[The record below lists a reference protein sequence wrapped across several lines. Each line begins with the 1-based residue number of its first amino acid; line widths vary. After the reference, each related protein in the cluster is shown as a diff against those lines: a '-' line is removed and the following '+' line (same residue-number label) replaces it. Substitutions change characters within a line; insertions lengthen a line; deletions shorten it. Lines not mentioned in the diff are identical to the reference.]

1 MTLVAT
7 EMYTAEPPL
16 ASIRELM
23 TPAQLDGLRA
33 QISRALR
40 TKEASDNVL
49 LFRVVNE
56 SIEAFIANDGSPR
69 DAASKVAPL
78 LWEIGEWLARHD
90 FDADDVAEFFRQ
102 AQAAAQRGLACAIGP
117 SMTGERFTQLREHV
131 IVYLQHLHRHAW
143 IGWERTRVILAMP
156 DTERRHQLA
165 SSLLGPTDQSM
176 LEQLERLAE
185 SSGIDL
191 ASAYAVVVSAT
202 GDIPQSMLDD
212 PETLAG
218 DNSSEVLVPAGW
230 SLAKLSEHALSAD
243 SDQRV
248 QCVLGPSAP
257 LGGIAGTAALTRR
270 GAELLRE
277 GLTFDPRSIVPC
289 TDLLASLVVDGNP
302 RLTDLL
308 VAKHLEGFDAMTPLR
323 RVSTG
328 ELLLMW
334 LERGIPVNQLAR
346 DLGIPAQTAHSRM
359 KNIRV
364 MFGDTIEDSDQ
375 RLELIIALQAA
386 LPRWRAAVDQ

>member
-16 ASIRELM
+16 ASIRELVA
-23 TPAQLDGLRA
+23 PGQLDGLRS
-33 QISRALR
+33 QISRALK
-40 TKEASDNVL
+40 TNVASDSVL

-56 SIEAFIANDGSPR
+56 SIEAFVANDGAPH
-69 DAASKVAPL
+69 DAASQVAPL
-78 LWEIGEWLARHD
+78 LWEIGEWLALNG

-102 AQAAAQRGLACAIGP
+102 AQIAAQRGLPCAIGT
-117 SMTGERFTQLREHV
+117 SMTGERLTHLREHV
-131 IVYLQHLHRHAW
+131 IVYLQYLHRHAW
-143 IGWERTRVILAMP
+143 IGWERTRVILEMP
-156 DTERRHQLA
+156 VDKRRQQLA
-165 SSLLGPTDQSM
+165 SSLLGPTNQSM

-185 SSGIDL
+185 FSGIDL
-191 ASAYAVVVSAT
+191 TSAYAVLVSAT
-202 GDIPQSMLDD
+202 GEIPQSLLDD

-218 DNSSEVLVPAGW
+218 DNSSEVLVPADW

-243 SDQRV
+243 SDKRV
-248 QCVLGPSAP
+248 QLVLGPSAP
-257 LGGIAGTAALTRR
+257 LGGIAETAALTRR

-277 GLTFDPRSIVPC
+277 GLACDPRSIVPC

-323 RVSTG
+323 RVRTG

-334 LERGIPVNQLAR
+334 LERGIPVNKLAR

-359 KNIRV
+359 KNIRA
-364 MFGDTIEDSDQ
+364 MFGDTIENSDQ